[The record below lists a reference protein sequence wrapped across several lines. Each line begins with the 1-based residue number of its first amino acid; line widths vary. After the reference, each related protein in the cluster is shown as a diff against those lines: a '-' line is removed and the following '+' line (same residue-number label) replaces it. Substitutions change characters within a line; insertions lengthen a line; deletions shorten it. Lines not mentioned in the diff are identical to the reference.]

1 MPTAKKSLHLL
12 NLHLARK
19 AYRTHMQNSTE
30 LDDDHIGKKGVILL
44 ATLGE
49 RQTIRYVLEE
59 VAESIRLLA
68 ASQHQLEVLIVD
80 DSRDPEFNRHVAEVF
95 GVLGIRGKVIDGPH
109 RGLGAAILHGFD
121 AALHD
126 RDVSYVVN
134 LDADGQH
141 DARQMPDLVRSHFV
155 TKSLITIGS
164 RWISGGSAPGL
175 SLKRNVL
182 SRISAFM
189 LHRVG
194 IPSAIKDPTTSFR
207 VYSRRALE
215 LSCRE
220 VIDFSGYAFFGGI
233 IAVASSQGLKIT
245 EVPIHFRPRW
255 AGESKMRLS
264 RIAET
269 AGQLW
274 SISSRAEM
282 LSRRRSIAL
291 KFGGSGHT
299 DASGVIKD
307 HDVMVCAEAKT
318 AEHLVSHLRSFLTG
332 DVLDVGAGSG
342 SFSGHIAGVAHELQ
356 CIEPVESYFT
366 ELKQKVSHTPNVRVF
381 HGTLDGYSRQLDS
394 VLANK
399 KFDTVFYAH
408 VLEHIHG
415 DVEELVRARKQLK
428 PDGRAIIVVPSLPRL
443 YGSVD
448 SLSGH
453 FRRFTR
459 QELIA
464 VADAAGFEVESIR
477 YFNPLAIFPYWL
489 LYRVAG
495 IKSVGSGQLGFYDRA
510 IVPLAYRII
519 GLFGGRIPGINLI
532 AILKI
537 PT

>member
-1 MPTAKKSLHLL
+1 
-12 NLHLARK
+12 
-19 AYRTHMQNSTE
+19 MQNSGKLSE
-30 LDDDHIGKKGVILL
+30 GHLGKKGVILL

-59 VAESIRLLA
+59 VAESIRTLA
-68 ASQHQLEVLIVD
+68 ASQHNFEVLIVD
-80 DSRDPEFNRHVAEVF
+80 DSRDHEFNEHVAQVF
-95 GVLGIRGKVIDGPH
+95 DVLGIRGRVIDGPH
-109 RGLGAAILHGFD
+109 RGLGAAILHGF
-121 AALHD
+121 AEALKD
-126 RDVSYVVN
+126 QEVSYVVN

-155 TKSLITIGS
+155 TESLITIGS
-164 RWISGGSAPGL
+164 RWTNGGSAPGL
-175 SLKRNVL
+175 TWKRMVL
-182 SRISAFM
+182 SRISAIM

-194 IPSAIKDPTTSFR
+194 VPAAIKDPTTSFR
-207 VYSRRALE
+207 VYSRQALE

-220 VIDFSGYAFFGGI
+220 VIDFNGYAFFGGI
-233 IAVASSQGLKIT
+233 IAVAASQGFKIS

-255 AGESKMRLS
+255 AGESKMQLS

-282 LSRRRSIAL
+282 LRRRRSIAL

-318 AEHLVSHLRSFLTG
+318 AKHLVSYLSNYLTG

-342 SFSGHIAGVAHELQ
+342 SFSAPLADIAHELS
-356 CIEPVESYFT
+356 CIEPVESYFS
-366 ELKQKVSHTPNVRVF
+366 ELKQKVSALSNVNVF
-381 HGTLDGYSRQLDS
+381 HGTLQDFSQQNNSGVSS
-394 VLANK
+394 K
-399 KFDTVFYAH
+399 KYDAVFYAH
-408 VLEHIHG
+408 VVEHIHG
-415 DVEELVRARKQLK
+415 DVDELVRARGQLK
-428 PDGRAIIVVPSLPRL
+428 HDGRAIVVVPSLPRL

-459 QELIA
+459 RELIA
-464 VADAAGFEVESIR
+464 VANAAGFEVESIR
-477 YFNPLAIFPYWL
+477 YFNPLAILPYWL

-495 IKSVGSGQLGFYDRA
+495 VKSVGSGQLGFYDRA
-510 IVPLAYRII
+510 IVPLAYKII
-519 GLFGGRIPGINLI
+519 GIFGGKIPGINLI
-532 AILKI
+532 AILKN
-537 PT
+537 PQ

>member
-1 MPTAKKSLHLL
+1 MD
-12 NLHLARK
+12 
-19 AYRTHMQNSTE
+19 
-30 LDDDHIGKKGVILL
+30 LDQQISDGHIGKKGIILL

-59 VAESIRLLA
+59 VAESIRTLA

-80 DSRDPEFNRHVAEVF
+80 DSRDTEFNDHVAEVF

-121 AALHD
+121 AALQD
-126 RDVSYVVN
+126 QDVSYVVN

-155 TKSLITIGS
+155 TNSLITIGS
-164 RWISGGSAPGL
+164 RWTHGGSAPGL
-175 SLKRNVL
+175 TWKRMIL
-182 SRISAFM
+182 SRVSAIM

-194 IPSAIKDPTTSFR
+194 VPSAIKDPTTSFR
-207 VYSRRALE
+207 VYSRQALE

-233 IAVASSQGLKIT
+233 IAVASSQGLKIS

-255 AGESKMRLS
+255 AGESKMQLS

-282 LSRRRSIAL
+282 LRRRRSIAL
-291 KFGGSGHT
+291 KYGGSGHT

-318 AEHLVSHLRSFLTG
+318 AGHLVSHLQSFLTG
-332 DVLDVGAGSG
+332 DVLEVGAGSG
-342 SFSGHIAGVAHELQ
+342 SFSGHIAQVAHELT
-356 CIEPVESYFT
+356 CIEPVESYFAD
-366 ELKQKVSHTPNVRVF
+366 LKQKVSAVSNCQVF
-381 HGTLDGYSRQLDS
+381 HGRLDNYSQQFASNSTGKR
-394 VLANK
+394 
-399 KFDTVFYAH
+399 FDAVFYAH
-408 VLEHIHG
+408 VVEHIHC
-415 DVEELVRARKQLK
+415 DVEELARAREQLK
-428 PDGRAIIVVPSLPRL
+428 HDGRAIIVVPSLPRL

-459 QELIA
+459 RELIA
-464 VADAAGFEVESIR
+464 VANAAGFEVESIR
-477 YFNPLAIFPYWL
+477 YFNPLAILPYWL

-495 IKSVGSGQLGFYDRA
+495 VKSVGSGQLGFYDRA

-532 AILKI
+532 AILKN
-537 PT
+537 PQ

>member
-1 MPTAKKSLHLL
+1 MARKSLALL
-12 NLHLARK
+12 NRRSVLETTLQQ
-19 AYRTHMQNSTE
+19 MGIDLQISE
-30 LDDDHIGKKGVILL
+30 GHIGKKGIILL

-59 VAESIRLLA
+59 VAESIRTLA

-80 DSRDPEFNRHVAEVF
+80 DSRDTEFNEHVAEVF
-95 GVLGIRGKVIDGPH
+95 GILGIRGRVIDGPH

-121 AALHD
+121 AALQD

-164 RWISGGSAPGL
+164 RWTNGGSAPGL
-175 SLKRNVL
+175 SRKRNVL
-182 SRISAFM
+182 SRISAIM

-194 IPSAIKDPTTSFR
+194 VPTSIKDPTTSFR
-207 VYSRRALE
+207 VYSRKALE

-233 IAVASSQGLKIT
+233 IAVAASQGLKIT

-255 AGESKMRLS
+255 AGESKMQLT

-282 LSRRRSIAL
+282 LRRRRLIAL

-318 AEHLVSHLRSFLTG
+318 AKHLVTHLGSYLTG

-342 SFSGHIAGVAHELQ
+342 SFSGHIAEVAHELT
-356 CIEPVESYFT
+356 CIEPVESYFA
-366 ELKQKVSHTPNVRVF
+366 ELKQKVSDVSNCHLF
-381 HGTLDGYSRQLDS
+381 HGTLQEFSQQPITAMGT
-394 VLANK
+394 K
-399 KFDTVFYAH
+399 KYDAVFYAH
-408 VLEHIHG
+408 VVEHIHS
-415 DVEELVRARKQLK
+415 DVEELVRARQQLK
-428 PDGRAIIVVPSLPRL
+428 QDGRAIVVVPSLPRL
-443 YGSVD
+443 FGSVD

-459 QELIA
+459 RELIA
-464 VADAAGFEVESIR
+464 VANAAGFEVESIR
-477 YFNPLAIFPYWL
+477 YFNPLAILPYWL
-489 LYRVAG
+489 LYRVVG
-495 IKSVGSGQLGFYDRA
+495 VKSVSSGQLGFYDRA
-510 IVPLAYRII
+510 IVPLAYKII
-519 GLFGGRIPGINLI
+519 NLFGGRIPGINLI
-532 AILKI
+532 AILKN
-537 PT
+537 PQ

>member
-1 MPTAKKSLHLL
+1 
-12 NLHLARK
+12 
-19 AYRTHMQNSTE
+19 MQITE
-30 LDDDHIGKKGVILL
+30 GSGNDHSGKKGVILL

-59 VAESIRLLA
+59 VAESIRTLA
-68 ASQHQLEVLIVD
+68 ASRHELEVLIVD
-80 DSRDPEFNRHVAEVF
+80 DSRDAEFNEHVAEVF
-95 GVLGIRGKVIDGPH
+95 DVLGIRGKVIDGPH
-109 RGLGAAILHGFD
+109 RGLGAAILHGFEV
-121 AALHD
+121 ALRD
-126 RDVSYVVN
+126 QDVSYLVN

-141 DARQMPDLVRSHFV
+141 DARQMPDIVRSHFV
-155 TKSLITIGS
+155 TQSLITIGS
-164 RWISGGSAPGL
+164 RWTTGGSAPGL
-175 SLKRNVL
+175 TWKRMVL

-194 IPSAIKDPTTSFR
+194 VPSAIKDPTTSFR
-207 VYSRRALE
+207 VYDRQALE

-220 VIDFSGYAFFGGI
+220 VIDFSGYAFFGAV
-233 IAVASSQGLKIT
+233 IAVSASQGFKIS

-255 AGESKMRLS
+255 AGESKMQMS

-269 AGQLW
+269 AAQLW

-282 LSRRRSIAL
+282 LRRRRSIAL

-318 AEHLVSHLRSFLTG
+318 AKHLVSHLRRYLTG

-342 SFSGHIAGVAHELQ
+342 SFSAYIAESAQGLT
-356 CIEPVESYFT
+356 CIEPVAPYFA
-366 ELKQKVSHTPNVRVF
+366 ELKQKVSALSNVNVF
-381 HGTLDGYSRQLDS
+381 HGTLQDFSQQQNTVAGAQ
-394 VLANK
+394 
-399 KFDTVFYAH
+399 KFDAVFYAH
-408 VLEHIHG
+408 VVEHIHG
-415 DVEELVRARKQLK
+415 DVDELVCARGQLK
-428 PDGRAIIVVPSLPRL
+428 QDGRAIVVVPSLPRL

-459 QELIA
+459 RELIA
-464 VADAAGFEVESIR
+464 VANAAGFEVESIR
-477 YFNPLAIFPYWL
+477 YFNPLAILPYWL

-495 IKSVGSGQLGFYDRA
+495 VKSVGSGQLGFYDRA
-510 IVPLAYRII
+510 IVPLAYKII
-519 GLFGGRIPGINLI
+519 GLFGGKIPGINLI

-537 PT
+537 PQ

>member
-1 MPTAKKSLHLL
+1 
-12 NLHLARK
+12 
-19 AYRTHMQNSTE
+19 MQNLLE
-30 LDDDHIGKKGVILL
+30 LNNDHIGKKGVVLL

-59 VAESIRLLA
+59 VAESIRTLA

-80 DSRDPEFNRHVAEVF
+80 DSRDSEFNEHVAEVF
-95 GVLGIRGKVIDGPH
+95 AILGISGRVIDGPH

-121 AALHD
+121 AALQD
-126 RDVSYVVN
+126 KNVSYVVN

-155 TKSLITIGS
+155 TKSMITIGS
-164 RWISGGSAPGL
+164 RWTNGGSAPGL
-175 SLKRNVL
+175 SRKRNVL
-182 SRISAFM
+182 SRISAIM

-194 IPSAIKDPTTSFR
+194 VPSAIKDPTTSFR
-207 VYSRRALE
+207 VYSRKALE

-233 IAVASSQGLKIT
+233 IAVAASEGFKIT

-255 AGESKMRLS
+255 AGESKMQLS

-274 SISSRAEM
+274 SISSRSEM
-282 LSRRRSIAL
+282 LRRRRSIAL
-291 KFGGSGHT
+291 NFGGSGHT

-318 AEHLVSHLRSFLTG
+318 ARHLVSHLQTYLTG

-342 SFSGHIAGVAHELQ
+342 SFSGHIAKVAHELM
-356 CIEPVESYFT
+356 CIEPVESYFA
-366 ELKQKVSHTPNVRVF
+366 ELKQKVSSVANCQVF
-381 HGTLDGYSRQLDS
+381 LGTLEDFSQQYDS
-394 VLANK
+394 AVGAK
-399 KFDTVFYAH
+399 KYDAVFYAH
-408 VLEHIHG
+408 VVEHIHG
-415 DVEELVRARKQLK
+415 DVEELMRARTQLK
-428 PDGRAIIVVPSLPRL
+428 HDGRAIVVVPSLPRL

-459 QELIA
+459 RELIA
-464 VADAAGFEVESIR
+464 VANAAGFEVESIR
-477 YFNPLAIFPYWL
+477 YFNPLAILPYWL

-495 IKSVGSGQLGFYDRA
+495 VKSVGSGQLGFYDRA
-510 IVPLAYRII
+510 IVPLAYKII
-519 GLFGGRIPGINLI
+519 GLFGGKIPGINLI
-532 AILKI
+532 AILKN
-537 PT
+537 PQ

>member
-1 MPTAKKSLHLL
+1 MDVAE
-12 NLHLARK
+12 
-19 AYRTHMQNSTE
+19 QINSG
-30 LDDDHIGKKGVILL
+30 HIGKKGIILL

-59 VAESIRLLA
+59 VAQGIRILGE
-68 ASQHQLEVLIVD
+68 SQHQLEVLIVD
-80 DSRDPEFNRHVAEVF
+80 DSRDPEFNTHVADVF
-95 GVLGIRGKVIDGPH
+95 GVLGIRGKVIEGPQ

-121 AALHD
+121 AALED
-126 RDVSYVVN
+126 RQVGYVVN

-164 RWISGGSAPGL
+164 RWTKGGSAPGL
-175 SLKRNVL
+175 TWKRMIL
-182 SRISAFM
+182 SRVSAFM

-194 IPSAIKDPTTSFR
+194 VPSAIKDPTTSFR
-207 VYSRRALE
+207 VYSRHALE
-215 LSCRE
+215 LTCRE

-233 IAVASSQGLKIT
+233 IAVASSQGLKIS
-245 EVPIHFRPRW
+245 EVPIHFRPRL
-255 AGESKMRLS
+255 AGESKMQLS

-282 LSRRRSIAL
+282 LRRRRSIAL

-318 AEHLVSHLRSFLTG
+318 AGHLVSHLQGFLTG

-342 SFSGHIAGVAHELQ
+342 SFSGHIAQVAHGLT
-356 CIEPVESYFT
+356 CIEPVESYFV
-366 ELKQKVSHTPNVRVF
+366 ELKQKVSDVANCQVF
-381 HGTLDGYSRQLDS
+381 HGTLEDFSQQHSTSMGAKTYD
-394 VLANK
+394 V
-399 KFDTVFYAH
+399 VFYAH
-408 VLEHIHG
+408 VIEHIYG

-459 QELIA
+459 RELTA
-464 VADAAGFEVESIR
+464 VANAAGFEVESIR
-477 YFNPLAIFPYWL
+477 YFNPLAILPYWL
-489 LYRVAG
+489 LYRVVG
-495 IKSVGSGQLGFYDRA
+495 VQSVGSGQLGFYDRA
-510 IVPLAYRII
+510 IVPLAYRIV

-537 PT
+537 PI

>member
-1 MPTAKKSLHLL
+1 MDIDQQLSED
-12 NLHLARK
+12 
-19 AYRTHMQNSTE
+19 HM
-30 LDDDHIGKKGVILL
+30 GKKGIILL

-59 VAESIRLLA
+59 VAESIRTLG
-68 ASQHQLEVLIVD
+68 ASQHQLDVLIVD
-80 DSRDPEFNRHVAEVF
+80 DSRDTEFNEHVAEVF
-95 GVLGIRGKVIDGPH
+95 GTLGIRGKVIDGPH

-121 AALHD
+121 AALQD
-126 RDVSYVVN
+126 QDVSYVVN

-164 RWISGGSAPGL
+164 RWTKGGSAPGL
-175 SLKRNVL
+175 TWQRKIL
-182 SRISAFM
+182 SRVSAIM

-194 IPSAIKDPTTSFR
+194 VPSAIKDPTTSFR
-207 VYSRRALE
+207 VYSRQALE

-233 IAVASSQGLKIT
+233 IAVAASQGLKIT
-245 EVPIHFRPRW
+245 EVPIHFRPRLG
-255 AGESKMRLS
+255 GESKMQLT

-274 SISSRAEM
+274 SISSRSEM
-282 LSRRRSIAL
+282 LRRRRSIAL

-318 AEHLVSHLRSFLTG
+318 AKHLVTHLSSYLTG

-342 SFSGHIAGVAHELQ
+342 SFSGHIADVAHELT
-356 CIEPVESYFT
+356 CIEPVETYFV
-366 ELKQKVSHTPNVRVF
+366 ELKQKISGLSNAQVF
-381 HGTLDGYSRQLDS
+381 FGTLQDFSQQQSSPSGT
-394 VLANK
+394 K
-399 KFDTVFYAH
+399 KFDAVFYAH
-408 VLEHIHG
+408 VVEHIHS

-428 PDGRAIIVVPSLPRL
+428 HDGRAIIVVPSLPRL

-459 QELIA
+459 RELIA
-464 VADAAGFEVESIR
+464 VANAAGFEVESIR
-477 YFNPLAIFPYWL
+477 YFNPLAILPYWL
-489 LYRVAG
+489 LYRVVG
-495 IKSVGSGQLGFYDRA
+495 VKSVSSGQLGFYDRA
-510 IVPLAYRII
+510 IVPLAYKII
-519 GLFGGRIPGINLI
+519 GLFGGKIPGINLI
-532 AILKI
+532 AILKN
-537 PT
+537 PQ